1 MYFLITKPYHNLI
14 NLNLRTMN
22 SYSMKKLLSV
32 FTLFILLVATG
43 CKDKNT
49 TGTAATISG
58 NDSKTWK
65 ATRETD
71 ASGDKDKI
79 TGAEKQQE
87 IQFFQNG
94 SFSMRSASEN
104 ASGKWTFDPMGKK
117 LQMQFVGSDMTENF
131 QVLSLTDDEM
141 KLQGSSGTMTLE
153 AQ

>member
-1 MYFLITKPYHNLI
+1 MNKQFL
-14 NLNLRTMN
+14 
-22 SYSMKKLLSV
+22 KKFMGI
-32 FTLFILLVATG
+32 FTLLLFLVAAG

-49 TGTAATISG
+49 VGTAATISG
-58 NDSKTWK
+58 TDSKTWK
-65 ATRETD
+65 ATRETN

-104 ASGKWTFDPMGKK
+104 ASGKWTYDPMGKS

-141 KLQGSSGTMTLE
+141 KLQGSNGTMTLE